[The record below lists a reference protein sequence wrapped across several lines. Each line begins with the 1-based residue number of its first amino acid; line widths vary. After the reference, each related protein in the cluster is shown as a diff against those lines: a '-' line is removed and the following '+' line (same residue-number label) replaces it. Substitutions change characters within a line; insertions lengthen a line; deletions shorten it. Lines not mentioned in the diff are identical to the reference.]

1 MIKPYRHAPRRRFS
15 GADEED
21 KPKHN
26 LQTHGIEKPS
36 VVNGILEEIFIAPAE
51 RNLRSYCLAG
61 KRPNQDCDTVG
72 APNRRA
78 ASQSWTPFKTSSHT
92 NTMFTHSYI
101 LSRTIQIIGNHARTT
116 VAKDS
121 TISGLSIDS
130 LSAVEIVMELEEEF
144 QIDLNEK
151 VAATFRDSTPFAI
164 AFAIAS
170 AIIDELAADGTEVEK
185 DAAPISF
192 RDMVA
197 GLVKPGEAI
206 VAEMSASKSIC
217 LATAMTAA
225 LRVSRQVDKAK
236 KYVVYGKEN
245 PEDGVAH
252 SQVSIGIGHMLTPS
266 LAHKLHMAV
275 GLFGEA
281 GEILEAV
288 VAEVET
294 GVRDTPNEIEE
305 SGDLEFYHEGYRQAC
320 GFSREEAI
328 AANIEKLGKRYLGH
342 KYTDAQAIARADK
355 SSDAHESP
363 RAFEPQ
369 SSADADSRDIFN
381 R

>member
-1 MIKPYRHAPRRRFS
+1 
-15 GADEED
+15 
-21 KPKHN
+21 
-26 LQTHGIEKPS
+26 
-36 VVNGILEEIFIAPAE
+36 
-51 RNLRSYCLAG
+51 
-61 KRPNQDCDTVG
+61 
-72 APNRRA
+72 
-78 ASQSWTPFKTSSHT
+78 
-92 NTMFTHSYI
+92 MFTHSHI

-130 LSAVEIVMELEEEF
+130 LSSVEIVMELEEEF

-164 AFAIAS
+164 ATAI
-170 AIIDELAADGTEVEK
+170 
-185 DAAPISF
+185 
-192 RDMVA
+192 
-197 GLVKPGEAI
+197 
-206 VAEMSASKSIC
+206 
-217 LATAMTAA
+217 
-225 LRVSRQVDKAK
+225 
-236 KYVVYGKEN
+236 
-245 PEDGVAH
+245 
-252 SQVSIGIGHMLTPS
+252 
-266 LAHKLHMAV
+266 
-275 GLFGEA
+275 
-281 GEILEAV
+281 ILEAV
-288 VAEVET
+288 AAEIET

-355 SSDAHESP
+355 SSDSHESP